1 MNRLE
6 LKPLMISLSEIPPRR
21 PKIRAIAIAIS
32 PILRFSKKP
41 MAIHATKKS
50 SDIIERSMALP
61 FLYEIIP
68 NNKNNDHQELIS
80 AINVITR
87 QSKTLFT
94 SIVYCKILSPMII
107 YQLLSRI
114 IATLVVSSESVT
126 FRQIFANGG

>member
-1 MNRLE
+1 
-6 LKPLMISLSEIPPRR
+6 
-21 PKIRAIAIAIS
+21 
-32 PILRFSKKP
+32 
-41 MAIHATKKS
+41 
-50 SDIIERSMALP
+50 MALP